1 MIVHSI
7 EMILILMAI
16 SIGVTAVAKKLN
28 KPYPIALVLI
38 GAVIG
43 IVPTWGLL
51 DELRGYFA
59 SDEVFRTAIIAVFL
73 PALLG
78 EASLKLSFE
87 HVRENRGPILLLA
100 FGGTLVAY
108 LVTGGLAYWV
118 LNLPLQTALVFGAL
132 MAATDPVSVI
142 SVFKSLG
149 VNRRL
154 AVIMEGESLI
164 NDGVAVVLFKIS
176 AYSLASMVA
185 MGPWGIAAGLTEFV
199 KVAAGGMVVGLVLG
213 FILSQL
219 FKYYDDYPLEIAFS
233 VVLFYGAYFV
243 SEYLR
248 YSGVIAVVA
257 AGLVLGNYG
266 KDVGMTPTTRLSISV
281 FWDTITLVANSLVF
295 ILVGLEISRGN
306 ITQYASFIVTGI
318 LLVLLGRAAAVYLTT
333 FRLKML
339 WAWKHILNWGGLK
352 GSLSLALALSL
363 PHGSNGRELLIAM
376 TFGVVFFSLL
386 VQGTTIAPLIRLL
399 GMQKTVRGLSAY
411 ETLSFELQQALAA
424 DRELV
429 RMRAG
434 GSVSPVVF
442 NRLRQENSDRIKVV
456 NQELEALYQQNPEL
470 LQEQEYTVRKKLLY
484 AEHQAVEK
492 LLGEGVLSEET
503 GEGRKKHVLG
513 QMEALKKNKFQETG
527 NRS

>member
-1 MIVHSI
+1 MIEHSI

-16 SIGVTAVAKKLN
+16 SIGVTAIAKKLN

-43 IVPTWGLL
+43 VIPAWGVL
-51 DELRGYFA
+51 DQLRDYFA

-87 HVRENRGPILLLA
+87 HVRENRGPIIILA
-100 FGGTLVAY
+100 FGGTLIAY
-108 LVTGGLAYWV
+108 LVTGGLAHWA

-185 MGPWGIAAGLTEFV
+185 MGPWGIAAGLTEFF
-199 KVAAGGMVVGLVLG
+199 KVAAGGMVVGLAMG

-243 SEYLR
+243 SEYLHV
-248 YSGVIAVVA
+248 SGVIAVVA

-281 FWDTITLVANSLVF
+281 FWDIITLVANSLVF
-295 ILVGLEISRGN
+295 ILVGLEISRIN
-306 ITQYASFIVTGI
+306 MADHASFIATGI
-318 LLVLLGRAAAVYLTT
+318 LLVVLGRAAAVYLTT
-333 FRLKML
+333 SRLKMP
-339 WAWKHILNWGGLK
+339 WTWKHILNWGGLK

-363 PHGSNGRELLIAM
+363 PLGTSGREMLIAM
-376 TFGVVFFSLL
+376 TFGVVFFSLV
-386 VQGTTIAPLIRLL
+386 VQGTTISPFIRLL
-399 GMQKTVRGLSAY
+399 GLQKTVRGLSEY
-411 ETLSFELQQALAA
+411 EHLSFELQQALAA
-424 DRELV
+424 DKELV

-434 GSVSPVVF
+434 GRVSPVVF
-442 NRLRQENSDRIKVV
+442 DRLRKENSDRIARV
-456 NQELEALYQQNPEL
+456 NEELAALYQKNPEL

-492 LLGEGVLSEET
+492 LLGEGVLNEET
-503 GEGRKKHVLG
+503 GEDRKKLVLER
-513 QMEALKKNKFQETG
+513 METLKGK
-527 NRS
+527 